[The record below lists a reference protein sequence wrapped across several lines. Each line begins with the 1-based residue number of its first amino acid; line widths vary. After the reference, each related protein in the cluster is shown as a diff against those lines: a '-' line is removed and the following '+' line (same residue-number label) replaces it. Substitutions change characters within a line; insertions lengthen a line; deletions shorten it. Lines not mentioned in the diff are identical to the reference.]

1 MFDAKLENGHQMKKI
16 VTALKE
22 LIDQA
27 SWDLTEEGIQLQSM
41 DSSHVALVQ
50 MMLKCEN
57 FEVYRC
63 NEAFN
68 MGLNMANLNK
78 VFGAFTSGSL
88 SIQCEDDSETVKF
101 IFEDEKN
108 NKSQKYEL
116 RLMDLDTEQLGIPEQ
131 EYEATFTMPSSEFSR
146 IVKDLLVMGES
157 VTISVTKG
165 DVMFKAE
172 GDIGKADITIKKN
185 ESIGGSNKK
194 KNKDKSSK
202 NKKKNSKK
210 SKVKKEAD
218 ANSDAEEEVEAMDE
232 DNENEEDEESEE
244 ESDNEPSQH
253 LELDVKENIE
263 LSFATQYLKKFT
275 AAGPLAQTVSV
286 SLSKDVPMV
295 ITYEIEDLGH
305 IKYFLAPKIDDD
317 DDE

>member
-63 NEAFN
+63 NESFN

-78 VFGAFTSGSL
+78 VFGAFTSGTL

-185 ESIGGSNKK
+185 EAIGGSSKK
-194 KNKDKSSK
+194 KNKDKSK

-244 ESDNEPSQH
+244 ESGNEPSQH